1 MDNFECSVKD
11 LNDTETSNNS
21 TPKKNKSIIRGK
33 YRTEN
38 EDKNGNENQN
48 ENGNENG
55 NKNENV
61 NNFITHAFLNK
72 MKETRSIRII
82 LTVLIMYLIL
92 NSDQAGGLIF
102 NIFPYLM
109 NSATESNL
117 LGKIIIALFIGV
129 SVILSISFFPAP

>member
-11 LNDTETSNNS
+11 LNDTETLNNS

-38 EDKNGNENQN
+38 EDKN
-48 ENGNENG
+48 ENGNG
-55 NKNENV
+55 NENENV

>member
-11 LNDTETSNNS
+11 LNDTEALNNA
-21 TPKKNKSIIRGK
+21 PPNKSIIRGK

-38 EDKNGNENQN
+38 ENENEN
-48 ENGNENG
+48 ENK
-55 NKNENV
+55 NKNEIV
-61 NNFITHAFLNK
+61 TSFITNTFLNK
-72 MKETRSIRII
+72 LNETRSIRII

-92 NSDQAGGLIF
+92 NSDQVGGLIF

-117 LGKIIIALFIGV
+117 FGKIIIALVIGI
-129 SVILSISFFPAP
+129 SVILSISFFPVP

>member
-11 LNDTETSNNS
+11 LNDTETLNNAP
-21 TPKKNKSIIRGK
+21 PKKNKSIIRGK

-38 EDKNGNENQN
+38 EDKNENQN
-48 ENGNENG
+48 E
-55 NKNENV
+55 NENV